1 MVSSLVAS
9 VLRLFA
15 NVVCA
20 APVLWTSVGVYRYR
34 AHRVISWR
42 GVRSVLWRNALLVL
56 WITTS
61 VWGAALPDGAVCWF
75 RIANVVVLWSL
86 LASISCHIWY
96 AFVSWCSIS
105 TVLSDNAVS
114 IMSKPGFLLRYRRA
128 LTSTPAMSIL
138 FTAVV
143 ALGSTK
149 PIVDLAVH
157 GAAPSNDTSFS
168 WMMRCPGA
176 PGLVTSAAT
185 GIIGVWQAVLVFFLR
200 NVSDSYGVRNEVL
213 SMAVVMFLTAI
224 TIVAVPFVNSLTA
237 QSVTYLM
244 LILFITVMLLYSSQ
258 WIPLRIAL
266 AAQTKVVSADEL
278 SSRISTQT
286 AGGMVTNPVT
296 VTFSNKRLTRKS
308 KLFDVLNSDEGLSVL
323 FKFCLSEFSV
333 ENVTYLSSSIAL
345 CTKYGLTDIIRR
357 ARLGKRNQVA
367 DALNPERHKEYVADC
382 QQIVNAHL
390 TESSHLQVNLPT
402 ELTQAVA
409 AFLATEGSP
418 VGERALQG
426 AALLRRVDDAVY
438 DLVERDTFVR
448 FTNSELFR
456 ALVT

>member
-1 MVSSLVAS
+1 MAQHQGTRGALVDGTRRTLS
-9 VLRLFA
+9 Q
-15 NVVCA
+15 
-20 APVLWTSVGVYRYR
+20 YR
-34 AHRVISWR
+34 
-42 GVRSVLWRNALLVL
+42 
-56 WITTS
+56 
-61 VWGAALPDGAVCWF
+61 
-75 RIANVVVLWSL
+75 
-86 LASISCHIWY
+86 
-96 AFVSWCSIS
+96 
-105 TVLSDNAVS
+105 
-114 IMSKPGFLLRYRRA
+114 
-128 LTSTPAMSIL
+128 
-138 FTAVV
+138 
-143 ALGSTK
+143 
-149 PIVDLAVH
+149 
-157 GAAPSNDTSFS
+157 SNDTSFS

-357 ARLGKRNQVA
+357 ARLGK
-367 DALNPERHKEYVADC
+367 
-382 QQIVNAHL
+382 
-390 TESSHLQVNLPT
+390 
-402 ELTQAVA
+402 
-409 AFLATEGSP
+409 
-418 VGERALQG
+418 
-426 AALLRRVDDAVY
+426 
-438 DLVERDTFVR
+438 VR
-448 FTNSELFR
+448 T
-456 ALVT
+456 